1 MDDRAVRDHRALI
14 MKHAGWVLCRRGEW
28 KQLADWLAE
37 RALEHD

>member
-1 MDDRAVRDHRALI
+1 MDDRTVRDHRALI
-14 MKHAGWVLCRRGEW
+14 MKHAGSVLCRRGEW